1 MSKAKSMEVAR
12 FLKDLQ
18 WQLSAIIFFVEDL
31 SLDRALVIEAIDDA
45 EVRKIWFTF

>member
-1 MSKAKSMEVAR
+1 MEVAR

-31 SLDRALVIEAIDDA
+31 SLDGALVIEAID
-45 EVRKIWFTF
+45 ECRGTKNMVYFLSFI